1 MYVQADRFLKLM
13 HEIHNIL
20 TLNKLRALVLR
31 VHSESCDYDSV
42 CDANTKSLTVTL
54 TLISLG

>member
-1 MYVQADRFLKLM
+1 MYVQADRFLKLT

-31 VHSESCDYDSV
+31 VHMSHVTMIQSV
-42 CDANTKSLTVTL
+42 TQTLSHLQLPSL
-54 TLISLG
+54 SSH